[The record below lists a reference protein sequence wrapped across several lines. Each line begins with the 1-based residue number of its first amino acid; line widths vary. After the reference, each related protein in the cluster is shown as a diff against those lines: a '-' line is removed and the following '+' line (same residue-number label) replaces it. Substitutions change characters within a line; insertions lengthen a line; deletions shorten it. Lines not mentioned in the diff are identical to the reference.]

1 MVMDAKVFTVENRK
15 GGVAKTT
22 TAVTLAAGLAQRL
35 EKSGGRVLLVDLDP
49 QGDAARALGLAPEG
63 RCLSYVLT
71 GEGTLRDNV
80 IPADRSAE
88 GGPARPNLFVLPA
101 SDNLRNAKE
110 TLLSQLT
117 VNMVM
122 AQIRGRNS
130 NGDVVPMVAILDERL
145 GPARKVFDYII
156 LDCPPTLDML
166 QEAVHQFADA
176 AIVPVKADFHS
187 TSAAG
192 RHTRNILDDQAS
204 GIKIA
209 IRAIV
214 PTFVDYR
221 LRLTRSMLQ
230 QLTKTYGNL
239 VTMPIPN
246 TVRVAEAPASGG
258 RTVIEYAPESP
269 ASTAYWNLVDTIFNG
284 VGGDA

>member
-1 MVMDAKVFTVENRK
+1 MEAKVFTVENRK

-22 TAVTLAAGLAQRL
+22 TAVTLACGLAQRL
-35 EKSGGRVLLVDLDP
+35 AENGGGRVLLVDLDP
-49 QGDAARALGLAPEG
+49 QGDAARALGLSPDG

-71 GEGTLRDNV
+71 GESTLRDQV
-80 IPADRSAE
+80 MPADRSAD

-122 AQIRGRNS
+122 AQIRGRNN

-145 GPARKVFDYII
+145 GPARQVFDYII

-204 GIKIA
+204 GIQIA
-209 IRAIV
+209 IKAIV

-258 RTVIEYAPESP
+258 LTVIEYAPESP
-269 ASTAYWNLVDTIFNG
+269 ASTAYWHLVDTIYNG
-284 VGGDA
+284 AGG

>member
-1 MVMDAKVFTVENRK
+1 MAGKVYTVENRK

-22 TAVTLAAGLAQRL
+22 TAVTLACGLAQRL
-35 EKSGGRVLLVDLDP
+35 QASGGRVLLVDLDA
-49 QGDAARALGLAPEG
+49 QGDAARALGLNAGG
-63 RCLSYVLT
+63 RCISYVLT
-71 GEGTLRDNV
+71 GEGTLKDNV
-80 IPADRSAE
+80 LSADRSAD
-88 GGPARPNLFVLPA
+88 GGPSRPNLYVLPA
-101 SDNLRNAKE
+101 SDNLRGAKE

-122 AQIRGRNS
+122 AQIRGRGG
-130 NGDVVPMVAILDERL
+130 NGSDAVPMVQILDERL
-145 GPARKVFDYII
+145 GPAREVFDYII

-204 GIKIA
+204 GITIA
-209 IRAIV
+209 IKAIV
-214 PTFVDYR
+214 PTFVDKR

-230 QLTKTYGNL
+230 QLTKTYGSL
-239 VTMPIPN
+239 VTTPIPN

-258 RTVIEYAPESP
+258 LTVIEYAPESP
-269 ASTAYWNLVDTIFNG
+269 ASDAYWHLVDVIYNG
-284 VGGDA
+284 SGG

>member
-1 MVMDAKVFTVENRK
+1 MM
-15 GGVAKTT
+15 
-22 TAVTLAAGLAQRL
+22 
-35 EKSGGRVLLVDLDP
+35 
-49 QGDAARALGLAPEG
+49 
-63 RCLSYVLT
+63 
-71 GEGTLRDNV
+71 
-80 IPADRSAE
+80 
-88 GGPARPNLFVLPA
+88 
-101 SDNLRNAKE
+101 
-110 TLLSQLT
+110 
-117 VNMVM
+117 
-122 AQIRGRNS
+122 
-130 NGDVVPMVAILDERL
+130 
-145 GPARKVFDYII
+145 
-156 LDCPPTLDML
+156 

-284 VGGDA
+284 AGGEA

>member
-1 MVMDAKVFTVENRK
+1 V
-15 GGVAKTT
+15 
-22 TAVTLAAGLAQRL
+22 
-35 EKSGGRVLLVDLDP
+35 
-49 QGDAARALGLAPEG
+49 
-63 RCLSYVLT
+63 SYVLT
-71 GEGTLRDNV
+71 GEGSLRDNV
-80 IPADRSAE
+80 IPADRAAD
-88 GGPARPNLFVLPA
+88 GGPARSNLFVLPA

-122 AQIRGRNS
+122 AQIRGRNT
-130 NGDVVPMVAILDERL
+130 NGDAVPMVSILDERL
-145 GPARKVFDYII
+145 GPAKKVFDYVII
-156 LDCPPTLDML
+156 DCPPTLDML

-230 QLTKTYGNL
+230 QLTKTYGSL

-269 ASTAYWNLVDTIFNG
+269 ASTAYWHLVDTIFNG
-284 VGGDA
+284 AGGDA

>member
-1 MVMDAKVFTVENRK
+1 M
-15 GGVAKTT
+15 
-22 TAVTLAAGLAQRL
+22 
-35 EKSGGRVLLVDLDP
+35 
-49 QGDAARALGLAPEG
+49 
-63 RCLSYVLT
+63 
-71 GEGTLRDNV
+71 
-80 IPADRSAE
+80 
-88 GGPARPNLFVLPA
+88 LPA
-101 SDNLRNAKE
+101 SSQNGFVRMPLNINRDVFITCAVTGAGE
-110 TLLSQLT
+110 TVGRSDKVPVT
-117 VNMVM
+117 PE
-122 AQIRGRNS
+122 QI
-130 NGDVVPMVAILDERL
+130 
-145 GPARKVFDYII
+145 
-156 LDCPPTLDML
+156 
-166 QEAVHQFADA
+166 ADA

-258 RTVIEYAPESP
+258 RTVLEYSPESP
-269 ASTAYWNLVDTIFNG
+269 ASTAYWHLVDTIYNG
-284 VGGDA
+284 AGGEA

>member
-1 MVMDAKVFTVENRK
+1 MTAKVFTVENRK

-35 EKSGGRVLLVDLDP
+35 QANGSGRVLLIDLDP
-49 QGDAARALGLAPEG
+49 QGDAARALGLDPEG

-71 GEGTLRDNV
+71 GAGTLRDNV
-80 IPADRSAE
+80 MSADRSDSD
-88 GGPARPNLFVLPA
+88 GPARPNLFLLPA
-101 SDNLRNAKE
+101 SDNLREAKE

-122 AQIRGRNS
+122 SQIRGRN
-130 NGDVVPMVAILDERL
+130 NGGDVVPMVEILDERL
-145 GPARKVFDYII
+145 GPAKEVFDYII

-166 QEAVHQFADA
+166 QEAVHKFADA

-204 GIKIA
+204 GISIS

-214 PTFVDYR
+214 PTFVDGR
-221 LRLTRSMLQ
+221 LRLTRSMLE
-230 QLTKTYGNL
+230 QLHKTYGNL
-239 VTMPIPN
+239 VTAPIPN
-246 TVRVAEAPASGG
+246 TVKVAEAPASGG
-258 RTVIEYAPESP
+258 QTVIEYAPDSP
-269 ASTAYWNLVDTIFNG
+269 ASIAYWDLVDLIYEAKG
-284 VGGDA
+284 VA